1 MHVYKFHFFK
11 KNMQYVPSDY
21 FSENQKQIIQLRAEG
36 KTYSQI
42 EQTMSI
48 RTGRAVYSHNISL
61 CLTRSALGYSW
72 DFGTES
78 GNNPYLC
85 KADMSELSEIVK
97 NAHEEGSALDTI
109 EVLDEA
115 TKLKEARLTKGLLFL
130 RAIHSLELARKLA
143 DQTVYTILVDL
154 DSHIRTRRLIDAKR
168 LEATSYRVID
178 TFFITLATIIN
189 SIHPSLLFTVDETMI
204 ETAMKNKVVVRSG
217 VKEVVEEGY
226 PNMPHITGMM
236 CCNVYG
242 QGPPPLVI
250 LNGLRNLPEEL
261 RMFNITDEV
270 WLGSTTSGYM
280 TKDMF
285 VYWVICFINWLS
297 KFRCTLP
304 PEIRENEALIILD
317 GHTSRENPLAMCLL
331 RKARVNVL
339 VLPSHTTHVL
349 QIFDVSIASPLKRFF
364 SNLFKKELKK
374 AAKNDSFASNT
385 ARYRYACIVAFLS
398 AWKAAATPSNCLAG
412 AKATGVYPFD
422 ASAPRSSVFVRD
434 LLPHE
439 QQRFDER
446 EARNANRFN
455 INGKF
460 LTDANLIVEMARQVV
475 LSTKFPHLCDIEFYA
490 RSNYSTIVE
499 NFKSRASSSSVLL
512 TAIPPLFSPNS
523 APKFF

>member
-1 MHVYKFHFFK
+1 
-11 KNMQYVPSDY
+11 
-21 FSENQKQIIQLRAEG
+21 
-36 KTYSQI
+36 
-42 EQTMSI
+42 MSR
-48 RTGRAVYSHNISL
+48 RTGHAVYSHHISL
-61 CLTRSALGYSW
+61 CLSRSALGYSW

-85 KADMSELSEIVK
+85 KADIIELSEIVK
-97 NAHEEGSALDTI
+97 NAHEEGFALDTL

-130 RAIHSLELARKLA
+130 KSIHSLELARKIA
-143 DQTVYTILVDL
+143 DQTVFTPSRTWLNAVLLDL

-168 LEATSYRVID
+168 LEATSYEVIES
-178 TFFITLATIIN
+178 FFITLATIIN
-189 SIHPSLLFTVDETMI
+189 KIHPSLLFTVDETMI
-204 ETAMKNKVVVRSG
+204 ETAMKNKVVVRTG
-217 VKEVVEEGY
+217 VKTVVEEGY
-226 PNMPHITGMM
+226 PNMPHITEMM

-250 LNGLRNLPEEL
+250 LNGLRSLPEEL
-261 RMFNITDEV
+261 KMFSTNDEV

-297 KFRCTLP
+297 KFRCNLP
-304 PEIRENEALIILD
+304 LDIRESEALIILD

-349 QIFDVSIASPLKRFF
+349 QIFDVSIAAPLKRFF

-374 AAKNDSFASNT
+374 AAHNESFSSNI

-398 AWKAAATPSNCLAG
+398 AWKSASTPINCLAG
-412 AKATGVYPFD
+412 AKATGIYPFD
-422 ASAPRSSVFVRD
+422 PLAPRNSVFVRD

-439 QQRFDER
+439 RERFNQR
-446 EARNANRFN
+446 EARNSHRFN

-460 LTDANLIVEMARQVV
+460 ITEANLIVEMSQQMV
-475 LSTKFPHLCDIEFYA
+475 LSTKFPHLCDISTYI
-490 RSNYSTIVE
+490 RSTYSTIIE
-499 NFKSRASSSSVLL
+499 NFKSRSSPTSILL
-512 TAIPPLFSPNS
+512 TSIPPLFSPTS